1 MAGQTTWN
9 KATVPAGTDPWN
21 LVPDEKKAIETAGLV
36 FGVATTAERNGLA
49 ALAPGGVLPVPT
61 LVRNAETGRYESW
74 NGTRWAQVAS
84 SVLGKSTT
92 GTGGTLAESP
102 SWSDLLTVTATSLGG
117 EVTVSYKVT
126 LVNANSGAHRSAA
139 VRVICDGSEVDAW
152 ALTAPYLAGI
162 QVPIFPALDVA
173 HTPAA
178 GSHTWK
184 IQAQAGVGEAV
195 SVQIIKGSIVVTEK
209 P

>member
-9 KATVPAGTDPWN
+9 KATVEAGTDPWN
-21 LVPDEKKAIETAGLV
+21 LVPDNKKAIETSGLV

-74 NGTRWAQVAS
+74 NGTRWAQAAPTELGH
-84 SVLGKSTT
+84 SVT
-92 GTGGTLAESP
+92 GLGGTLAASP
-102 SWSDLLTVTATSLGG
+102 TWSDVLIVTGTSLGG

-139 VRVICDGSEVDAW
+139 IRVTCDGVEIDPW
-152 ALTAPYLAGI
+152 AFTCPHLSGI
-162 QVPIFPALDVA
+162 QVPVFPALDVK
-173 HTPAA
+173 HTPTA
-178 GSHTWK
+178 GAHTWK
-184 IQAQAGVGEAV
+184 IQAQAGVGDAG
-195 SVQIIKGSIVVTEK
+195 SVQVFKGSVTVTEK